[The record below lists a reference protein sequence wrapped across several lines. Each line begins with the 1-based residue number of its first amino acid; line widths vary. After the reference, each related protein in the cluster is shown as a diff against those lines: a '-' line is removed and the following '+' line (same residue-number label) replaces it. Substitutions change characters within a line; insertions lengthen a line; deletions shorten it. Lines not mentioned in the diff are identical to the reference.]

1 MRTRDELEY
10 RLREI
15 LNEMDRDSMADF
27 LSSDAV
33 GLSGNWSLVAG
44 LGAPDA
50 LKTNDTLY
58 DMILEHFSESLLRK
72 PPRSLKALIKEASR
86 PRRLPSIAVRQ
97 GAASNR
103 EDIPN
108 TICM

>member
-15 LNEMDRDSMADF
+15 LNDMDRDRMADL

-33 GLSGNWSLVAG
+33 GLSGSWSLVAG
-44 LGAPDA
+44 LGAPDV
-50 LKTNDTLY
+50 LKTNDVLY
-58 DMILEHFSESLLRK
+58 DMVLEHFSESLLRK
-72 PPRSLKALIKEASR
+72 SSRSLRALVKEASR

-97 GAASNR
+97 GAASDR
-103 EDIPN
+103 EDTPN
-108 TICM
+108 AICM